1 MAVYQE
7 PLPDPF
13 RRLLAAAAVC
23 PLLGYSDDRSGRY
36 SRPTRLHGCFAV
48 GSAQDVSLSQQ
59 RSRCFTDRYMQCPRL
74 TASFAPHA
82 TERAVPSQRSR
93 PTRVDQ
99 PTAPRRTQS
108 VGSGRANA
116 NQTPPPRSSEE
127 PAPYRL
133 RSAPRPVGPR
143 IHLVGASSVMLGSL
157 AYLVVVLAAIEAD
170 PAVGLW
176 GLFSDVGWAQHE
188 PAPAA
193 QRAHEQ
199 EVAALAAIQQA
210 GPAGLA
216 LSLDDE
222 VLDATAR
229 GLPTADDTST
239 DLADDASA
247 GELMGWD
254 DDDAEDEAAAA
265 EDEELA

>member
-1 MAVYQE
+1 
-7 PLPDPF
+7 
-13 RRLLAAAAVC
+13 
-23 PLLGYSDDRSGRY
+23 
-36 SRPTRLHGCFAV
+36 
-48 GSAQDVSLSQQ
+48 
-59 RSRCFTDRYMQCPRL
+59 
-74 TASFAPHA
+74 
-82 TERAVPSQRSR
+82 
-93 PTRVDQ
+93 
-99 PTAPRRTQS
+99 
-108 VGSGRANA
+108 
-116 NQTPPPRSSEE
+116 
-127 PAPYRL
+127 
-133 RSAPRPVGPR
+133 
-143 IHLVGASSVMLGSL
+143 MLGSL